1 MRYKYRVRV
10 KFDVNSL
17 AEAMDF
23 LLKLDKEVGIREFS
37 VDRREIWTAED
48 EEEERLLP
56 PESISLGGDER

>member
-1 MRYKYRVRV
+1 
-10 KFDVNSL
+10 
-17 AEAMDF
+17 MDF